1 MAKRKNRR
9 HSREP
14 ELVRR
19 DGALCATFVN
29 TANARRKA
37 ITSYAD
43 LLAWGEQCGVLSSPD
58 VRRLGRVADERPDDA
73 ELVYQRALRLRAL
86 LESILLTLVAQE
98 TVSTAD
104 LDALNADLATV
115 FSRRRLVLAVSGY
128 RWGWD
133 DRGDDDLDRM
143 LWPVIVSVADV
154 LTSKYHRKV
163 RRCPGEDC
171 GLVFVDRTPGSPK
184 KWCDTRTC
192 GHRRNA
198 LKSYHRRMKRQRER
212 KRARKAENG

>member
-1 MAKRKNRR
+1 MATWPGENPQDAFGW
-9 HSREP
+9 S
-14 ELVRR
+14 LVGL
-19 DGALCATFVN
+19 D
-29 TANARRKA
+29 
-37 ITSYAD
+37 D
-43 LLAWGEQCGVLSSPD
+43 Q
-58 VRRLGRVADERPDDA
+58 VA
-73 ELVYQRALRLRAL
+73 
-86 LESILLTLVAQE
+86 
-98 TVSTAD
+98 
-104 LDALNADLATV
+104 
-115 FSRRRLVLAVSGY
+115 GH
-128 RWGWD
+128 
-133 DRGDDDLDRM
+133 
-143 LWPVIVSVADV
+143 VSVADV